1 MSELANFFNELG
13 LLPGGWKVKGNLE
26 GRRRVGRVE
35 DDRLEA
41 LGNWF
46 DGGDI
51 LVQAMLPKHHCT
63 TV

>member
-1 MSELANFFNELG
+1 MSELANFFNELS
-13 LLPGGWKVKGNLE
+13 LLPGGWQVKSNLE

-41 LGNWF
+41 LGNWL